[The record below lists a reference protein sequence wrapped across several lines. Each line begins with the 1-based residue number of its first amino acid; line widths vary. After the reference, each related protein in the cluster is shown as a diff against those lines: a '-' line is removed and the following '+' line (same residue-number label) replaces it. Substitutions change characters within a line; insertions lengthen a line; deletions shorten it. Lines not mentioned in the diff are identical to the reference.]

1 VSEDFDVRNIAK
13 SICNA
18 REEGIEQVLQD
29 LQKEISGKRYL
40 FVLDDVWNQ
49 DIDKWQKLITC
60 LEHAGTGS
68 ALLTTTRNAKVARIM
83 SSKFYN
89 LGILDD
95 EFLKE
100 ILERRAFSF
109 QKPGHAEL
117 ENNVSE
123 IVKRCAGSPL
133 AAKAI
138 GSMLS
143 TKTSGRMDGCI
154 KEKQHM

>member
-1 VSEDFDVRNIAK
+1 M
-13 SICNA
+13 
-18 REEGIEQVLQD
+18 
-29 LQKEISGKRYL
+29 
-40 FVLDDVWNQ
+40 
-49 DIDKWQKLITC
+49 
-60 LEHAGTGS
+60 S
-68 ALLTTTRNAKVARIM
+68 A
-83 SSKFYN
+83 KFYN